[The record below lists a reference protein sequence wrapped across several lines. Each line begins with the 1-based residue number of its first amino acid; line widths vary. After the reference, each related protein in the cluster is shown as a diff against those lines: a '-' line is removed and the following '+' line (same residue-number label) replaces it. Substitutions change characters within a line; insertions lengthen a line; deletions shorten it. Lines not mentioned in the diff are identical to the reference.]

1 MSNFQEIIVKISSMI
16 LQGFILLFGTVS
28 IFLKV
33 IAKRMSKNVQKHE
46 KQKTL
51 VEIQANSI
59 RSMVSKALT
68 DNEITEVEFQ
78 KILSKIAVWDEKY
91 RKVDE
96 VDLELNRMIPRAV
109 KKSESFV

>member
-1 MSNFQEIIVKISSMI
+1 MI

-33 IAKRMSKNVQKHE
+33 IEKRMSKNVQKHE

-78 KILSKIAVWDEKY
+78 TILSEIAVWDEKY